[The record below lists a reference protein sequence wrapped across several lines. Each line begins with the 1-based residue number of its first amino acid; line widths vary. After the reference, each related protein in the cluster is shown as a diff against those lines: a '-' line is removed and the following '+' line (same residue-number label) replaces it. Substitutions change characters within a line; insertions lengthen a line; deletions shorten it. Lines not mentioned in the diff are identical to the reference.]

1 MRVLVNQ
8 AVQLMPT
15 ARETW
20 FAMVHISANNLVVLD
35 YGSGSVAHFGKDS
48 GLGGCGIDLNQAVDH
63 GSIAWT
69 GAGTWTPE
77 SQDTICVDFY
87 GDDNQNYCCQ
97 LGQALTSADGFKPL
111 SNCNPV

>member
-1 MRVLVNQ
+1 MQN
-8 AVQLMPT
+8 
-15 ARETW
+15 
-20 FAMVHISANNLVVLD
+20 VHYLSL
-35 YGSGSVAHFGKDS
+35 HQ
-48 GLGGCGIDLNQAVDH
+48 IDLNQAVDS

-77 SQDTICVDFY
+77 SQDSICVDFY
-87 GDDNQNYCCQ
+87 GDDNQDYCCQ